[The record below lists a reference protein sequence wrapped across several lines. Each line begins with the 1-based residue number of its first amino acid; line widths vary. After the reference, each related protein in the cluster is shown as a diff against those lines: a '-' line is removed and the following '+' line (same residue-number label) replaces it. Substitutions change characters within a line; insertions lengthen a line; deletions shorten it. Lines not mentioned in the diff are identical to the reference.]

1 MDAPR
6 VTRYKQVTI
15 IASVMLMAFLAVC
28 LFSSWL
34 KGRATDKLLSEPV
47 KMSLPSAANADLQSL
62 WVQRLETKHKTQTE
76 ELQATVKKME
86 IQAEEFVNLKTDLT
100 NMLLEVK
107 QQLAEKSANPPAV
120 VQNFQESLAQ
130 EPFEVNSQAANFN
143 NNFAVTNNAAK
154 PIVGIISH
162 QFNLQGEQKTQRLGE
177 YLPAGS
183 FVKAVVLG
191 GLDAPAG
198 VTAQAD
204 PRPALLRLV
213 DLSVL
218 PNKARHDIK
227 DCHVIAAGFGDV
239 SSERAYLRTERLSCT
254 LKNGRIFEQKL
265 KAYVAGEDAKD
276 GLRGN
281 VLRREGDLLFNSFM
295 SGAISGFGKSMS
307 QTLGTTSI
315 SPLGAT
321 TTLTG
326 KDVLKNGAYGGVGE
340 SADSL
345 NKYFIQR
352 AEQMQP
358 VVQISA
364 GREVTIIVLEGVELN
379 VHKTN

>member
-1 MDAPR
+1 
-6 VTRYKQVTI
+6 
-15 IASVMLMAFLAVC
+15 
-28 LFSSWL
+28 
-34 KGRATDKLLSEPV
+34 
-47 KMSLPSAANADLQSL
+47 MSLPSAANADLQSL
-62 WVQRLETKHKTQTE
+62 WVQRLETKNKTQTE

-107 QQLAEKSANPPAV
+107 QQLAEKSANPVP
-120 VQNFQESLAQ
+120 QNFQESVAQ

-154 PIVGIISH
+154 PIAGIISH

-364 GREVTIIVLEGVELN
+364 GREVTIILLEGVELN
-379 VHKTN
+379 VHKTT